1 MVIYQKEAEMT
12 QLEDAL
18 NITDSGPKIQARTYF
33 EEKADDDQTNQNR
46 SLSLGRLLQK
56 LSEKDIPG
64 KEHIEE
70 YLRDQ
75 HRRNCRPSTLRNSL
89 NAIDAFL
96 VFIKRAGKTHLE
108 EITRSDRLAF
118 VEHEQDR
125 GLKASTVR
133 TRLRSLNAFLRF
145 AMEDGVVR
153 PEVLSKR
160 IIIKVPDELPRAIEL
175 DDVEK
180 LLSVIDKI
188 RDKAM
193 LLVLLRTGMRI
204 GELLSTRLQDVHLK
218 ERRIEIF
225 EAHKNRVGRVVYLS
239 DDAQDALSD
248 WLKKTDHRTQFVFYG
263 YGNNPLSYPAA
274 RMVFVKHLE
283 KAGLSYKGYTLHCLR
298 HTNASELLNA
308 GIPLECLKELLGHST
323 VEMTRR
329 YAKLTDKTREQEY
342 FKAMSIIEKGE
353 NYGHYRIDLELQEIH
368 EKKELL
374 ETHSEKLHVY
384 P

>member
-1 MVIYQKEAEMT
+1 MT

-18 NITDSGPKIQARTYF
+18 NFTDSRPTFQARTDV
-33 EEKADDDQTNQNR
+33 EATAWDDQTNQSK

-56 LSEKDIPG
+56 LSEKDLPG

-89 NAIDAFL
+89 NSIDTFL
-96 VFIKRAGKTHLE
+96 VYLETAGKTHLE
-108 EITRSDRLAF
+108 EITRSDLLAF
-118 VEHEQDR
+118 IEHEQDR

-145 AMEDGVVR
+145 SMENGVVR
-153 PEVLSKR
+153 PDVFSKR
-160 IIIKVPDELPRAIEL
+160 IIIKVPDALPRAIEL

-180 LLSVIDKI
+180 LLSVIEKI

-193 LLVLLRTGMRI
+193 ILVLLRTGMRI

-218 ERRIEIF
+218 GRRIEIF

-239 DDAQDALSD
+239 EDARDALRD
-248 WLKKTDHRTQFVFYG
+248 WIEKRDKETQFVFYG

-274 RMVFVKHLE
+274 RMVFVRYLK
-283 KAGLSYKGYTLHCLR
+283 KAGLDHKGYTLHCLR

-308 GIPLECLKELLGHST
+308 GMPLECLKELLGHST

-342 FKAMSIIEKGE
+342 FKAMSIIEKGQ
-353 NYGHYRIDLELQEIH
+353 NHGHYRIDLELQEIH

-374 ETHSEKLHVY
+374 ETHSEELHVH

>member
-1 MVIYQKEAEMT
+1 MT

-18 NITDSGPKIQARTYF
+18 NLTDSRPKFQARTYG
-33 EEKADDDQTNQNR
+33 ETKTSDEQTNQNK

-56 LSEKDIPG
+56 LSEKDILG

-89 NAIDAFL
+89 NSIDTFL
-96 VFIKRAGKTHLE
+96 VFLKTAGKTTHLE
-108 EITRSDRLAF
+108 EITRSDLLAF
-118 VEHEQDR
+118 IEHEQDR

-153 PEVLSKR
+153 PDVFSKR
-160 IIIKVPDELPRAIEL
+160 IIIKVPDALPRAIEL
-175 DDVEK
+175 EYVEK
-180 LLSVIDKI
+180 LFSVIDKI

-193 LLVLLRTGMRI
+193 ILVLLRTGMRI

-239 DDAQDALSD
+239 DDARDALSD
-248 WLKKTDHRTQFVFYG
+248 WLEKRKKKSQFVFYG
-263 YGNNPLSYPAA
+263 YGNKPLSYPAA

-283 KAGLSYKGYTLHCLR
+283 KAGLSHKGYTLHCLR

-308 GIPLECLKELLGHST
+308 GMPLECLKELLGHST

-342 FKAMSIIEKGE
+342 FKAMSIIEKGQ
-353 NYGHYRIDLELQEIH
+353 NHGHYRFDLELQEIH

-374 ETHSEKLHVY
+374 ETHSEELHVH

>member
-1 MVIYQKEAEMT
+1 MT

-18 NITDSGPKIQARTYF
+18 NFTDSEPKFQAITCFKGSGANNETIQS
-33 EEKADDDQTNQNR
+33 KPG
-46 SLSLGRLLQK
+46 SLGYLLKK
-56 LSEKDIPG
+56 LWEKTIPG

-75 HRRNCRPSTLRNSL
+75 YRRNCRPSTLRTSL
-89 NAIDAFL
+89 NSIDTFL
-96 VFIKRAGKTHLE
+96 SFIKRAKKTCLE
-108 EITRSDRLAF
+108 EITRKDLLSF

-125 GLKASTVR
+125 GLKASSVR
-133 TRLRSLNAFLRF
+133 TRLRSLKAFIRF
-145 AMEDGVVR
+145 AIEDGVVR
-153 PEVLSKR
+153 PEVLAKR
-160 IIIKVPDELPRAIEL
+160 IIIKVPDSLPRAIEL
-175 DDVEK
+175 DDEEK

-193 LLVLLRTGMRI
+193 ILVLLRTGMRI

-218 ERRIEIF
+218 EKRIEIY

-239 DDAQDALSD
+239 DDARDALIN
-248 WLKKTDHRTQFVFYG
+248 WLNKRDNRTEFVFYG
-263 YGNNPLSYPAA
+263 QRNKPLSYPAA
-274 RMVFVKHLE
+274 RMVFVKNLK
-283 KAGLSYKGYTLHCLR
+283 KAGLSHKGYTLHCLR

-308 GIPLECLKELLGHST
+308 GMPLECLKELLGHST

-329 YAKLTDKTREQEY
+329 YARLTDRTREREY

-353 NYGHYRIDLELQEIH
+353 SHGHYRIDLELQEIY
-368 EKKELL
+368 EEKELL
-374 ETHSEKLHVY
+374 ETHSEELHEQ

>member
-1 MVIYQKEAEMT
+1 MT

-33 EEKADDDQTNQNR
+33 EEKAADGQTIQ
-46 SLSLGRLLQK
+46 STPGSLGRLLQK

-64 KEHIEE
+64 KEHVEE

-89 NAIDAFL
+89 NSIDAFL
-96 VFIKRAGKTHLE
+96 VFIKGAGKTHLE
-108 EITRSDRLAF
+108 EITRSDLLAF

-153 PEVLSKR
+153 PDVFSKR
-160 IIIKVPDELPRAIEL
+160 IIIKVPDALPRAIEQ

-188 RDKAM
+188 RDTAM
-193 LLVLLRTGMRI
+193 ILVLLRTGMRI

-239 DDAQDALSD
+239 DDARDALSD

-263 YGNNPLSYPAA
+263 YGNNALSYPAA
-274 RMVFVKHLE
+274 RMVFVNCLE
-283 KAGLSYKGYTLHCLR
+283 KAGLSHKGYTLHCLR

-308 GIPLECLKELLGHST
+308 GMPLECLKELLGHST

-353 NYGHYRIDLELQEIH
+353 NHGHYRIDLELQEIH

-374 ETHSEKLHVY
+374 ETHSEKLHVHS
-384 P
+384 

>member
-1 MVIYQKEAEMT
+1 MT

-18 NITDSGPKIQARTYF
+18 DFTYSGPKLQARMCFEGKAT
-33 EEKADDDQTNQNR
+33 EEKTIQHTAG
-46 SLSLGRLLQK
+46 SLGHLLKK
-56 LSEKDIPG
+56 LSEKDIPC

-75 HRRNCRPSTLRNSL
+75 HRRNCRPSTLRASL
-89 NAIDAFL
+89 GSIDAFL
-96 VFIKRAGKTHLE
+96 AFIKGAGKTHLE
-108 EITRSDRLAF
+108 EITRSDLLSF

-125 GLKASTVR
+125 GLKATSVR

-145 AMEDGVVR
+145 AMEDGIVH
-153 PEVLSKR
+153 PEIFLKR
-160 IIIKVPDELPRAIEL
+160 IIIKVPDTLPRAIEL
-175 DDVEK
+175 DDEQK
-180 LLSVIDKI
+180 LLSAIDKV

-193 LLVLLRTGMRI
+193 ILSLLRTGMRI

-239 DDAQDALSD
+239 DDARDALSN
-248 WLKKTDHRTQFVFYG
+248 WLKERDNRTPFVFNG
-263 YGNNPLSYPAA
+263 YGRNNPLSYPAA
-274 RMVFVKHLE
+274 RMVFVKYLK
-283 KAGLSYKGYTLHCLR
+283 KAGLSHKGYTLHCLR

-308 GIPLECLKELLGHST
+308 GMPLECLKELLGHST

-353 NYGHYRIDLELQEIH
+353 NHGHYRSDLELQEIH

-374 ETHSEKLHVY
+374 ETHSEELHVH

>member
-1 MVIYQKEAEMT
+1 MT

-18 NITDSGPKIQARTYF
+18 DFTDSGPKFQARTYV
-33 EEKADDDQTNQNR
+33 EEKASDDQTNQNKSGR
-46 SLSLGRLLQK
+46 LGRLLQK

-64 KEHIEE
+64 QEHIEE

-89 NAIDAFL
+89 NSIDAFL
-96 VFIKRAGKTHLE
+96 VFIKRAGKTYLE
-108 EITRSDRLAF
+108 EITRSDLLAF

-133 TRLRSLNAFLRF
+133 TRLRSLNAFIRF

-160 IIIKVPDELPRAIEL
+160 IIIKVPDTLPRAIEL

-193 LLVLLRTGMRI
+193 ILVLLRTGMRI

-225 EAHKNRVGRVVYLS
+225 EAHKNRIGRVVYLS
-239 DDAQDALSD
+239 DDARDALSN
-248 WLKKTDHRTQFVFYG
+248 WLKKRDHRTQYVFYG
-263 YGNNPLSYPAA
+263 YGNKPLSYPAA
-274 RMVFVKHLE
+274 RLVFIKNLK
-283 KAGLSYKGYTLHCLR
+283 KAGLSHKGYTLHCLR

-353 NYGHYRIDLELQEIH
+353 NHGHYRIDLELQEIY

-374 ETHSEKLHVY
+374 ETHSEELYVH

>member
-1 MVIYQKEAEMT
+1 MT

-18 NITDSGPKIQARTYF
+18 NFTDLEPKFQARTYF
-33 EEKADDDQTNQNR
+33 EGKASGEQIIQSTPG
-46 SLSLGRLLQK
+46 SLGKLLKK
-56 LSEKDIPG
+56 LSEKDIPC
-64 KEHIEE
+64 KKHIEG

-75 HRRNCRPSTLRNSL
+75 HRRNCRPSTLRTSL
-89 NAIDAFL
+89 TSIDTFL
-96 VFIKRAGKTHLE
+96 AFIKKAGKTYLE
-108 EITRSDRLAF
+108 EITRSDLLAF
-118 VEHEQDR
+118 IEHEQDR
-125 GLKASTVR
+125 GLKATSIR
-133 TRLRSLNAFLRF
+133 TRMRSLTAFLRF

-153 PEVLSKR
+153 PEIFSKR
-160 IIIKVPDELPRAIEL
+160 IIIKIPDSLPRAIEP

-193 LLVLLRTGMRI
+193 ILVLLRTGMRI

-218 ERRIEIF
+218 EKRIEIY

-239 DDAQDALSD
+239 DDARDALIN
-248 WLKKTDHRTQFVFYG
+248 WLNKRDNRTEFVFYG
-263 YGNNPLSYPAA
+263 QRNKPLSYPAA
-274 RMVFVKHLE
+274 RMVFVKYL
-283 KAGLSYKGYTLHCLR
+283 KKTGLSHKGYTLHCLR

-308 GIPLECLKELLGHST
+308 GMPLECLKELLGHST

-329 YAKLTDKTREQEY
+329 YAKLTDMTREREY

-353 NYGHYRIDLELQEIH
+353 SHGHYRIDLELQEIH
-368 EKKELL
+368 EEKELL
-374 ETHSEKLHVY
+374 ETHREELHEQ

>member
-1 MVIYQKEAEMT
+1 MT

-18 NITDSGPKIQARTYF
+18 NFTEPGPKYQGRTFFEGTATDEQTIQSTSG
-33 EEKADDDQTNQNR
+33 NLG
-46 SLSLGRLLQK
+46 SLLKK
-56 LSEKDIPG
+56 LSEKNIPC
-64 KEHIEE
+64 KEHIEG

-75 HRRNCRPSTLRNSL
+75 HRRNCRPSTLRTSL
-89 NAIDAFL
+89 SSINTFLAFN
-96 VFIKRAGKTHLE
+96 KRAGKTHLE
-108 EITRSDRLAF
+108 EITRSDLLAF
-118 VEHEQDR
+118 IEHEQDR
-125 GLKASTVR
+125 GLKATSVR
-133 TRLRSLNAFLRF
+133 TRLRSLTAFLRF
-145 AMEDGVVR
+145 AVEDGVVR
-153 PEVLSKR
+153 PEVFSKR
-160 IIIKVPDELPRAIEL
+160 IMIKVPDALPRAIEL

-193 LLVLLRTGMRI
+193 ILVLLRTGMRI
-204 GELLSTRLQDVHLK
+204 GELLSTKLQDVRLK

-225 EAHKNRVGRVVYLS
+225 EAHKNRVGRVVYFS
-239 DDAQDALSD
+239 DDARDALSK
-248 WLKKTDHRTQFVFYG
+248 WLKKRHNRTQFVFYG
-263 YGNNPLSYPAA
+263 RGKKPLSYPAA
-274 RMVFVKHLE
+274 RVVFVKYLK
-283 KAGLSYKGYTLHCLR
+283 KAGLSHKGYTLHCLR

>member
-1 MVIYQKEAEMT
+1 MT
-12 QLEDAL
+12 QLEDSL
-18 NITDSGPKIQARTYF
+18 DFTDSRPKFQARMCF
-33 EEKADDDQTNQNR
+33 EGKASDEQTIQ
-46 SLSLGRLLQK
+46 STPGSLGRLLQK

-75 HRRNCRPSTLRNSL
+75 HRRNCRPSTLRTSL
-89 NAIDAFL
+89 TSIDAFL
-96 VFIKRAGKTHLE
+96 SFIKRTGKTHLE
-108 EITRSDRLAF
+108 EITRSDLLSF

-125 GLKASTVR
+125 GLKATTVR
-133 TRLRSLNAFLRF
+133 TRLRSLSAFLRF
-145 AMEDGVVR
+145 KMEDGIVH
-153 PEVLSKR
+153 PEVFIKR
-160 IIIKVPDELPRAIEL
+160 IIIKVPDTLPRAMEL
-175 DDVEK
+175 DDEQK
-180 LLSVIDKI
+180 FLSVIDKI

-193 LLVLLRTGMRI
+193 ILTLLRTGMRV

-218 ERRIEIF
+218 ERRVEIF

-239 DDAQDALSD
+239 DDARDALSH
-248 WLKKTDHRTQFVFYG
+248 WLKKRDNRTQFVFNG
-263 YGNNPLSYPAA
+263 YGRNKPLSYPAA
-274 RMVFVKHLE
+274 RMVFVRYLK
-283 KAGLSYKGYTLHCLR
+283 KAGLFHKGYTLHCLR

-308 GIPLECLKELLGHST
+308 GMPLECLKELLGHST

-329 YAKLTDKTREQEY
+329 YARLTDKTREQEY

-353 NYGHYRIDLELQEIH
+353 NHGHYRSDLELQEIH

-374 ETHSEKLHVY
+374 ETHSEELHVH

>member
-1 MVIYQKEAEMT
+1 MT

-18 NITDSGPKIQARTYF
+18 NFNDPGPKFQARTYF
-33 EEKADDDQTNQNR
+33 ETKASNEQKNQSTAGN
-46 SLSLGRLLQK
+46 LSKLLKK
-56 LSEKDIPG
+56 LSEKNIPC
-64 KEHIEE
+64 KEHIEG

-75 HRRNCRPSTLRNSL
+75 HRRNCRPNTLRTSL
-89 NAIDAFL
+89 TSIDTFLAF
-96 VFIKRAGKTHLE
+96 INRAGKTHLE
-108 EITRSDRLAF
+108 EITRSDLLAF
-118 VEHEQDR
+118 IEHEQDR
-125 GLKASTVR
+125 GLKPISIR
-133 TRLRSLNAFLRF
+133 TRIRSLAAFLRF
-145 AMEDGVVR
+145 AMEDGLVR
-153 PEVLSKR
+153 PEVFSKR
-160 IIIKVPDELPRAIEL
+160 IIIKVPDTLPRAIGL

-180 LLSVIDKI
+180 ILSVIDKV

-193 LLVLLRTGMRI
+193 ILVLLRTGMRI

-239 DDAQDALSD
+239 DDARDALSN
-248 WLKKTDHRTQFVFYG
+248 WLGKRKNRTEFVFYG
-263 YGNNPLSYPAA
+263 HGNKALSYSAA
-274 RMVFVKHLE
+274 RMVFVKYV
-283 KAGLSYKGYTLHCLR
+283 KRAGLSHKGYTPHCLR

-308 GIPLECLKELLGHST
+308 GMPLECLKELLGHST

-353 NYGHYRIDLELQEIH
+353 NHGHYRIDLELQEIH

-374 ETHSEKLHVY
+374 ETHGEELHVHT
-384 P
+384 

>member
-1 MVIYQKEAEMT
+1 MT
-12 QLEDAL
+12 QLEHAQDF
-18 NITDSGPKIQARTYF
+18 TDSGPTFQVRTYF
-33 EEKADDDQTNQNR
+33 KENTATSNR
-46 SLSLGRLLQK
+46 TIRNKPGSLGNLLEK
-56 LSEKDIPG
+56 LSKKDIAG

-75 HRRNCRPSTLRNSL
+75 HRRNCRPGTLRHSL
-89 NAIDAFL
+89 NSIDTFL
-96 VFIKRAGKTHLE
+96 SFIKKKKKTHLE
-108 EITRSDRLAF
+108 EITRNDLLSF

-133 TRLRSLNAFLRF
+133 TRLRSLNAFIRF
-145 AMEDGVVR
+145 AIEDEIVG

-160 IIIKVPDELPRAIEL
+160 IIIKVPDLLPRAIEL
-175 DDVEK
+175 DDVEQ
-180 LLSVIDKI
+180 LFSVIDKT

-204 GELLSTRLQDVHLK
+204 GELLNTTLQDVNLK
-218 ERRIEIF
+218 ESRIEIY

-239 DDAQDALSD
+239 DDAQDALISWIKKRD
-248 WLKKTDHRTQFVFYG
+248 KKTEFVFYG
-263 YGNNPLSYPAA
+263 YGDNPLSYPAA
-274 RMVFVKHLE
+274 RMVFVKYVK
-283 KAGLSYKGYTLHCLR
+283 KAGLSHKGYTLHCLR

-308 GIPLECLKELLGHST
+308 GMPLECLKELLGHST

-329 YAKLTDKTREQEY
+329 YAKLTDRTREREY

-353 NYGHYRIDLELQEIH
+353 NHGHYRLDLELQKIH
-368 EKKELL
+368 EEKELL
-374 ETHSEKLHVY
+374 ETHCEELHEQ